1 MTPDTRTPAGSAGT
15 PEHPTGDDGQ
25 VRPPLDER
33 RARVLRAVVE
43 EYVATA
49 QPVGSQTIATSR
61 DLGVSSATVRNDM
74 TVLEREGYLVQPHTS
89 AGRIP
94 TDRGYRFFVDHF
106 ERAPG
111 LPPAQRRTVSDFFT
125 TAHLA
130 LEDLLHETS
139 QLLANL
145 TQHASVVVGP
155 ASDAAVLRNVQL
167 VSLQPGLALVVAVLS
182 NGAVE
187 KEVLHLD
194 GDPTDD
200 DLARAGA
207 ALNAQFQSSTLANLP
222 VADTTGD
229 TVVDRCMSMARDA
242 LTLRVAG
249 QTEPLY
255 VSGASRIA
263 LEQGSYG
270 TADGAARLLE
280 LLEHQVVVVSL
291 VRGLLDHGLVVRIGE
306 ENEREELRDCSLVLA
321 PYVVEGEVAGSI
333 GVLGPTRMDYGR
345 ALAAV
350 ATVSQQLGRILH
362 T

>member
-1 MTPDTRTPAGSAGT
+1 MTPDTST
-15 PEHPTGDDGQ
+15 PEQPTGDDGQ

-43 EYVATA
+43 EYVTTA

-145 TQHASVVVGP
+145 THHASVVVGP

-194 GDPTDD
+194 GEPTDD

-229 TVVDRCMSMARDA
+229 PVVDRCMGMARDA
-242 LTLRVAG
+242 LAARVAG
-249 QTEPLY
+249 QLEPLY

-263 LEQGSYG
+263 MEQGSYG

-291 VRGLLDHGLVVRIGE
+291 VRGLLDHGLIVRIGE